1 MSKGGT
7 VVVCMRVR
15 PFNKMELDKG
25 ANCCINFHGDKMTCN
40 LKSGGAEADS
50 TGKKF
55 NFDRIFDMK
64 TEQKEIY
71 DMAAKPII
79 DSVLEGFNG
88 TIFAYGQTSSGKTH
102 TITG

>member
-1 MSKGGT
+1 
-7 VVVCMRVR
+7 
-15 PFNKMELDKG
+15 MELDKG

-102 TITG
+102 TMTG